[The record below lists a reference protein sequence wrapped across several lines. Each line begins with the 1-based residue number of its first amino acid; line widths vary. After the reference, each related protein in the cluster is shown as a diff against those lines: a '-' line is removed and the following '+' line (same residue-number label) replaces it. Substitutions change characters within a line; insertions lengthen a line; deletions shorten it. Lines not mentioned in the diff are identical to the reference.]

1 MFGMNPI
8 GDPDLPIFVNQPK
21 KFSNISYNYSNNTL
35 TIYPNLSNN
44 DVCNICMKGVKDE
57 FYSIRN
63 RTGHYEVF
71 NNIPNDVWICVSA
84 YGYVPYQMRF
94 CNGCMYILN
103 EMLRDN
109 QSFIA
114 NEIHIGR
121 DVDITQGNG
130 SVIVDGNGVQMKAKS
145 KVFIKN
151 SFVVNKGAELIIST
165 GD

>member
-1 MFGMNPI
+1 MKP
-8 GDPDLPIFVNQPK
+8 
-21 KFSNISYNYSNNTL
+21 
-35 TIYPNLSNN
+35 
-44 DVCNICMKGVKDE
+44 CMKNL
-57 FYSIRN
+57 I
-63 RTGHYEVF
+63 
-71 NNIPNDVWICVSA
+71 IA
-84 YGYVPYQMRF
+84 
-94 CNGCMYILN
+94 LN

-114 NEIHIGR
+114 NEIHIGK